1 MKDPICQVGQGN
13 RDKGEVIPMYE
24 EKEQCLNRIV
34 IIKMKKACVK
44 PSSLLFNV
52 VEKDRCHFIN
62 LIFLLER

>member
-1 MKDPICQVGQGN
+1 
-13 RDKGEVIPMYE
+13 MYE

-34 IIKMKKACVK
+34 IIKMKKACDK